1 MASTFDEVS
10 MYEINIAIEGLTIN
24 LGLSEYVLIA
34 VIVLLLRAKK
44 NRR

>member
-24 LGLSEYVLIA
+24 LGLSKYVLIA
-34 VIVLLLRAKK
+34 VIVLLFHANI